1 MPDKIQTSEHHPADN
16 RPLSVSDKLAML
28 KAGREKSKAR
38 LMEIALAI
46 LHESGVAS
54 WAFHKKGLCGR
65 AYLKRKHVEAPIPT
79 TRRRLY
85 ILAHE
90 CGHIAC
96 GHTGSKPSHRK
107 EYEAEIYAH
116 EALRRHQI
124 AVPKKETHHAKQY
137 VARRIDQAIRIGKA
151 KRLDREAVN
160 WCKNEHRPATR
171 KALAKE
177 RIRLVDLSG
186 R

>member
-1 MPDKIQTSEHHPADN
+1 MPDTIQSGKQHPTDHSL
-16 RPLSVSDKLAML
+16 LSASDKMARL
-28 KAGREKSKAR
+28 KAGREKSKLR
-38 LMEIALAI
+38 LMAVANAI
-46 LHESGVAS
+46 FKEAGAVS
-54 WAFHKKGLCGR
+54 WAFHNKGLCGR
-65 AYLKRKHVEAPIPT
+65 ADVAKKYVEVPLPT
-79 TRRRLY
+79 TRRRLCV
-85 ILAHE
+85 LAHE
-90 CGHIAC
+90 CVHIAC

-116 EALRRHQI
+116 EALRHHQI
-124 AVPKKETHHAKQY
+124 AVPKKETQHAKQY

-151 KRLDREAVN
+151 KRLDRSAVN

-171 KALAKE
+171 TALAKG